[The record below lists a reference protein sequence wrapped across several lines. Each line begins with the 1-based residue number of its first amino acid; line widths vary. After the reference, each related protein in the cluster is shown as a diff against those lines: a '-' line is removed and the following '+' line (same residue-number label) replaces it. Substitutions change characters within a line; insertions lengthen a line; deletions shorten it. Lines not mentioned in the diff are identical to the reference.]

1 MLKKIGEGA
10 INLVLKTLSNTD
22 GNYYVLIINKNSD
35 CLDDIESPKGSIL
48 ISNMQE
54 NGDLNNNIVQVYG
67 NFIIKNV
74 SLTNDKNY
82 CPKVKNMDLV
92 IQIEEYIDGITLDEK
107 VFEISKD
114 YSKDKVKFLLE
125 LNRKMQELLQYI
137 KVKGLYYYDL
147 NTTNLM
153 LRDPNDLNTLTF
165 IDVDSFETR
174 IDGKQLLETDDDG
187 LDSQVKRNLSL
198 DMYGSILDP
207 MTPEEM
213 QENNYKSYRD
223 KF

>member
-1 MLKKIGEGA
+1 MKKIGEGA

>member
-1 MLKKIGEGA
+1 LKKIGEGA